1 MLGDGIPYPSISTVW
16 FQIIHQVNARVVAT
30 VAIELPPTLHSR
42 SAATWGPSRRLR
54 FLSSHSIL
62 YDGMGHGGSTVG
74 KQGQMASILFHTGG
88 VLSSTSSAAH
98 PATSLNIWYGIIPQ
112 LMDWARLLGFFVCS
126 GMLGW
131 PASYIAVDSA
141 STWDTTQP
149 RCSCSLLIAPLHC
162 PSMVDLK
169 RLSSQSLDTTHANP
183 NATGSVAA
191 WAHRRSCQV
200 EEPTPVTFSIL
211 STLPPRLGMIPLVWY
226 WWGTMSRTD
235 MYWLVPIWH

>member
-1 MLGDGIPYPSISTVW
+1 MHGWWRQSQWSYHPRCTLGVPQREALADGYDSSLPIQFSMTVW
-16 FQIIHQVNARVVAT
+16 AMAAALSENKARWPLFSSTPAV
-30 VAIELPPTLHSR
+30 
-42 SAATWGPSRRLR
+42 
-54 FLSSHSIL
+54 SSHPLRARRIRL
-62 YDGMGHGGSTVG
+62 HPLTYGMV
-74 KQGQMASILFHTGG
+74 
-88 VLSSTSSAAH
+88 
-98 PATSLNIWYGIIPQ
+98 WYGIIPQ
-112 LMDWARLLGFFVCS
+112 LMDRARLLGFFVCS

-141 STWDTTQP
+141 STRDTTQP

-169 RLSSQSLDTTHANP
+169 RLSSQSLYTTHANP

-211 STLPPRLGMIPLVWY
+211 STLPSRLGMIPLVWY
-226 WWGTMSRTD
+226 WWGTRSGTD